1 MGTTQGLGEM
11 SDSILWRW
19 IRNTQTLVV
28 THLVAK
34 SLNQVHD
41 HQDLQVQVPLN
52 HHLINYLTNII
63 PHRIQNDQHRGF
75 VFDHFVAGESVSVV
89 DGQFHAKKTRFE
101 VTTSKTSFL
110 GPNLLVRPHVVH

>member
-1 MGTTQGLGEM
+1 MKSVICDSILRDAVKRDRRELGTTQGLGGM

-19 IRNTQTLVV
+19 IRNTHTLVV

-41 HQDLQVQVPLN
+41 HQDLQVQVPLY
-52 HHLINYLTNII
+52 HHYLTNII
-63 PHRIQNDQHRGF
+63 PHRRQNDQHRRF

-89 DGQFHAKKTRFE
+89 DKNHSGNGTHP
-101 VTTSKTSFL
+101 L
-110 GPNLLVRPHVVH
+110 GF